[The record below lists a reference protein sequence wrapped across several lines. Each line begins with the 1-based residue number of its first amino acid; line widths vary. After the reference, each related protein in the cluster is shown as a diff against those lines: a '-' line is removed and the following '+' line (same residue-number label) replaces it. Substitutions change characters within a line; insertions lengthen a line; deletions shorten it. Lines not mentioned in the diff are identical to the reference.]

1 MDIKDVRTDREKL
14 EDNLCSLLKEFENKT
29 DTRINGFE
37 IFRADYMGGNSE
49 ISKCSLD
56 LRL

>member
-14 EDNLCSLLKEFENKT
+14 EDNLCSLLKEFESKT

-37 IFRADYMGGNSE
+37 IFRSYCIGGDSE
-49 ISKCSLD
+49 ITKCSLE
-56 LRL
+56 LGL